1 MNRPRRKK
9 SNWILLL
16 VFVVGLGISLYP
28 LISDF
33 YYRYLA
39 SQEVVAFQTA
49 VREMTDE
56 DVEERLK
63 LAHAYNDSLVAG
75 NLTDPYTDEE
85 KQAGRA
91 EYARMLEVHEKIGHV
106 QIPKIGI
113 DIPVYAGTAEVVLQ
127 KGAGHLEGTSLPVGG
142 NSTHTVITA
151 HSGLPKAKLFTD
163 LHDMEIGDKFYFHNI
178 GGVMAY
184 QVDNILVIEPDDF
197 SELLV
202 APGHDYAT
210 LLTCTPTGVN
220 SHRLLVRGHRIEYVP
235 AVEEPLIA
243 QNQANFLYRYLFYAM
258 AVLTG
263 MLLIVLLWQRKRR
276 KDAEKELRR
285 IKQEKQEKQTAE
297 ELKDPSPEHPGEGTT
312 P

>member
-1 MNRPRRKK
+1 MSRPRRKK
-9 SNWILLL
+9 SNRILILI
-16 VFVVGLGISLYP
+16 FVVGLGISLYP
-28 LISDF
+28 FFSDM

-39 SQEVVAFQTA
+39 AQEVVAFQTA
-49 VREMTDE
+49 VREMSDE

-63 LAHAYNDSLVAG
+63 LAYAYNDSLVAG
-75 NLTDPYTDEE
+75 DLTDPYSEE
-85 KQAGRA
+85 ERQAGRA

-113 DIPVYAGTAEVVLQ
+113 DIPVYAGTAEAVLQ

-142 NSTHTVITA
+142 NSTHAVITA

-163 LHDMEIGDKFYFHNI
+163 LHDMEVGDKFYFHNI
-178 GGVMAY
+178 GGVLAY
-184 QVDNILVIEPDDF
+184 QVDRVLVIEPDDF
-197 SELLV
+197 GELLV

-243 QNQANFLYRYLFYAM
+243 QNQASFLYRYLFYAM
-258 AVLTG
+258 AVVTG
-263 MLLIVLLWQRKRR
+263 VLLLVLIWQRKRR
-276 KDAEKELRR
+276 KDAEKELRKIR
-285 IKQEKQEKQTAE
+285 QEKRKAE
-297 ELKDPSPEHPGEGTT
+297 EADSHPSQEPDAGNT